1 MWRSPLGP
9 CRGRRRTVR
18 VQLTSRRERPF
29 NHLVPDQRSPARRV
43 TLGTLAAGVFR
54 GMSYCRPRRRCHS
67 CKWAPRAAL
76 SRLPAP
82 GGPRRLGRAGRVLPG
97 LLRAPLFLIPAPP
110 PPLHGRTRDVGLF
123 IALPREA
130 WRWCPNAGLRAAG
143 ILRVWSARKH
153 PGRKDLFSFGSLAVV
168 DTSLEGPHSCVAV

>member
-1 MWRSPLGP
+1 MRGKGDPRASLVWRSPLGP

-110 PPLHGRTRDVGLF
+110 HHSMGEPETWGCSSP
-123 IALPREA
+123 
-130 WRWCPNAGLRAAG
+130 
-143 ILRVWSARKH
+143 S
-153 PGRKDLFSFGSLAVV
+153 PGRRGGGVPTPALERPGSCGSGQPEN
-168 DTSLEGPHSCVAV
+168 TLEGKIFFPLGLWL